1 MAGGENIAIGY
12 SCPAEVMNGWM
23 NSKGHRNNILNPNFH
38 YVIVGCIDLPEG
50 NPYYN
55 HGSGRAWVQLFI
67 YDRYL

>member
-1 MAGGENIAIGY
+1 
-12 SCPAEVMNGWM
+12 M